1 MDHVF
6 FFGPIALYLGA
17 VVLVT
22 LTMRSRPEDSEY
34 FFASKRLGVPQA
46 LLSVVSSETS
56 VATTVVFPAAG
67 MKDGYVL
74 VWLLLG
80 YIAGRSIVALFYLRA
95 LYESSR
101 LTIYRTISADHR
113 VLEGAYLVAKYVSGG
128 VRFFI
133 GGYALHQLLGG
144 PVYLWIAAIALCV
157 AAYSLT
163 GGLRAVVVMDQI
175 QAAMLVATG
184 LFLCATLAYRIPA
197 GTLEAPSFM
206 DWDPTHYTFSPILF
220 LGGAV
225 LSIGSHGADQDLLL
239 RILSTKSFRSAQRS
253 LVLSGFGAAFLI
265 GMYLT
270 VGYLLRH
277 AGAGDLDP
285 RSPLAAHVMRDGS
298 PGLAGVFLVLLAAA
312 AMSSLDSTIH
322 STGAVWK
329 SLMGSTRAGRYWSAL
344 SLVIMVAFALF
355 FIAAEKRHPD
365 FLALCMGSM
374 NYVNGGL
381 IGIFTVFTFAPRRL
395 TRAGVATGLIGG
407 FAATTTCEWAFAQP
421 VPWTYTVIISSSAS
435 LAACLASS
443 LAPRRR
449 NAAQGRA
456 GKEA

>member
-1 MDHVF
+1 MDHVI
-6 FFGPIALYLGA
+6 FFGPILLYIA
-17 VVLVT
+17 TVVLVT
-22 LTMRSRPEDSEY
+22 VTMRSRPEDSEY
-34 FFASKRLGVPQA
+34 FFASKRLGVAQA

-67 MKDGYVL
+67 MKDGYLL

-80 YIAGRSIVALFYLRA
+80 YIAGRGIVALFYLRA
-95 LYESSR
+95 LYESSG
-101 LTIYRTISADHR
+101 LTIYRTMSANHR
-113 VLEGAYLVAKYVSGG
+113 ILEGSYLLAKYVSGG

-144 PVYLWIAAIALCV
+144 PTYVWIGIIAVCV

-163 GGLRAVVVMDQI
+163 GGLKAVVVMDQI
-175 QAAMLVATG
+175 QAAMIVGTG
-184 LFLCATLAYRIPA
+184 IFLCVTLAYRIPA
-197 GTLEAPSFM
+197 GSLAMPAFV
-206 DWDPTHYTFSPILF
+206 DWDPSHATFSPIMF

-239 RILSTKSFRSAQRS
+239 RILSTRSFRSAQRS

-270 VGYLLRH
+270 VGYLLRY

-285 RSPLAAHVMRDGS
+285 KSPLADHVMRDGS
-298 PGLAGVFLVLLAAA
+298 PGLAGVFFVLLAAA

-329 SLMGSTRAGRYWSAL
+329 SMMGSTRAGWNWSAL

-355 FIAAEKRHPD
+355 FIAAQERTPD

-381 IGIFTVFTFAPRRL
+381 IGIFTVFTFGPGRL
-395 TRAGVATGLIGG
+395 TRAGVVAALVAG
-407 FAATTTCEWAFAQP
+407 FATTTVCEWAFAQA
-421 VPWTYTVIISSSAS
+421 VPWTYTVLLSSSAS
-435 LAACLASS
+435 LGACLAAS
-443 LAPRRR
+443 LLRRR
-449 NAAQGRA
+449 ISATSSSS
-456 GKEA
+456 